1 MGGGL
6 WQGHITCSPA
16 QGKQAPGDQAV
27 FKSRVPFPGEL
38 GAGWGVSLTCTGA
51 WQFPGTT
58 LIGGEGAWGALQGPG
73 SCPRPGLWEGVLE
86 RRPRGWEAEQVV
98 GLPASAGMGSRA
110 GQAIARK
117 REGSTGP
124 VQRIQEGR
132 GQGNDARTAGDSWFS
147 PMEYGGPA
155 KAFGPTQGRPQ
166 THPNQARH
174 SLTKARKLPVL
185 LVLPRIHHILR
196 NAVKSPSF

>member
-16 QGKQAPGDQAV
+16 QGKQAPGDQAA
-27 FKSRVPFPGEL
+27 FTSRVPFPGDL
-38 GAGWGVSLTCTGA
+38 GAGWGVSLTCAGA
-51 WQFPGTT
+51 WQFRGTT

-86 RRPRGWEAEQVV
+86 RHPRGWEAEQVV
-98 GLPASAGMGSRA
+98 GLPASAGVGSRA
-110 GQAIARK
+110 GQARARK

-155 KAFGPTQGRPQ
+155 KRPSDLHRAVPSPIQ
-166 THPNQARH
+166 TKPG
-174 SLTKARKLPVL
+174 
-185 LVLPRIHHILR
+185 IH
-196 NAVKSPSF
+196 